1 MMMRM
6 WGGAIGLI
14 ILICSNAV
22 QAQQG
27 VSDLDMPLPLDQRY
41 YLMKSKAQS
50 YQDFKVIKEN
60 SLDGFWRIT
69 KDSIRR
75 SKDEVL
81 AARSKIIKLE
91 NDVKMSQDSLKHK
104 ELAVSGIVFDSQ
116 HINVIGI
123 PFTKSAFLT
132 MITVVLVILGILLL
146 VLSGTLKL
154 TRSSLRERSDVV
166 DSVQREFEEYK
177 RKALDKETKILRQL
191 QDERNRYHSSPR

>member
-1 MMMRM
+1 MMRR
-6 WGGAIGLI
+6 WGLV
-14 ILICSNAV
+14 ICAV
-22 QAQQG
+22 VSFFNIQAQQA
-27 VSDLDMPLPLDQRY
+27 VSELDMPLPLDQRY

-60 SLDGFWRIT
+60 VLDGFWKVT

-75 SKDEVL
+75 SKDDLL
-81 AARSKIIKLE
+81 AARSKIVQLE
-91 NDVKMSQDSLKHK
+91 NDVKSSQDSLKHR
-104 ELAVSGIVFDSQ
+104 ELSVSGIVFDSQ
-116 HINVIGI
+116 HINVLGI

-132 MITVVLVILGILLL
+132 MITVVLVVVGILLL

-166 DSVQREFEEYK
+166 ESIQREFEEYK

>member
-1 MMMRM
+1 MMRT
-6 WGGAIGLI
+6 WGTVICLI
-14 ILICSNAV
+14 ISFSI

-27 VSDLDMPLPLDQRY
+27 GSDLDMPLPLDQRY
-41 YLMKSKAQS
+41 YLMKTKAQT

-60 SLDGFWRIT
+60 ALDGFWKIT

-75 SKDEVL
+75 SKDDL
-81 AARSKIIKLE
+81 MAARSKIIQLE
-91 NDVKMSQDSLKHK
+91 NDVKMSQDSLKHR
-104 ELAVSGIVFDSQ
+104 ELSVSGIVFDSQ
-116 HINVIGI
+116 HINVLGI

-132 MITVVLVILGILLL
+132 MITIVLVILGLLLL

-166 DSVQREFEEYK
+166 DSIQREFEEYK

>member
-1 MMMRM
+1 MMKR
-6 WGGAIGLI
+6 WGLV
-14 ILICSNAV
+14 ICAV
-22 QAQQG
+22 VSFFNIQAQQG
-27 VSDLDMPLPLDQRY
+27 VSELDMPLPLDQRY

-60 SLDGFWRIT
+60 VLDGFWKVT

-75 SKDEVL
+75 SKDDLL
-81 AARSKIIKLE
+81 AARSKIVQLE
-91 NDVKMSQDSLKHK
+91 NDVKSSQDSLKHR
-104 ELAVSGIVFDSQ
+104 ELSVSGIVFDSQ
-116 HINVIGI
+116 HINVLGI

-132 MITVVLVILGILLL
+132 MITVVLVIVGILLL

-166 DSVQREFEEYK
+166 ESIQREFEEYK

>member
-1 MMMRM
+1 MKMMRT
-6 WGGAIGLI
+6 WGVV
-14 ILICSNAV
+14 ICLVISFSI
-22 QAQQG
+22 QAQQA

-41 YLMKSKAQS
+41 YLMKTKAQS

-60 SLDGFWRIT
+60 ALDGFWKIT

-75 SKDEVL
+75 SKDDL
-81 AARSKIIKLE
+81 RAARTKIVQLE
-91 NDVKMSQDSLKHK
+91 NDVKMSQDSLKHR
-104 ELAVSGIVFDSQ
+104 ELSVSGIVFDSQ
-116 HINVIGI
+116 HINVLGI

-132 MITVVLVILGILLL
+132 MITIVLVILGLLLL

-166 DSVQREFEEYK
+166 DSIQREFEEYK

>member
-1 MMMRM
+1 MKMMRT
-6 WGGAIGLI
+6 WGTVICLI
-14 ILICSNAV
+14 ISFSI

-27 VSDLDMPLPLDQRY
+27 GSDLDMPLPLDQRY
-41 YLMKSKAQS
+41 YLMKTKAQT

-60 SLDGFWRIT
+60 ALDGFWKIT

-75 SKDEVL
+75 SKDDL
-81 AARSKIIKLE
+81 MAARSKVIQLE
-91 NDVKMSQDSLKHK
+91 NDVKMSQDSLKHR
-104 ELAVSGIVFDSQ
+104 ELSVSGIVFDSQ
-116 HINVIGI
+116 HINVLGI

-132 MITVVLVILGILLL
+132 MITIVLVILGLLLL

-166 DSVQREFEEYK
+166 DSIQREFEEYK

>member
-1 MMMRM
+1 MMKR
-6 WGGAIGLI
+6 WGLV
-14 ILICSNAV
+14 ICAV
-22 QAQQG
+22 VSFFNIQAQQA
-27 VSDLDMPLPLDQRY
+27 VSELDMPLPLDQRY

-60 SLDGFWRIT
+60 VLDGFWKVT

-75 SKDEVL
+75 SKDDLL
-81 AARSKIIKLE
+81 AARSKIVQLE
-91 NDVKMSQDSLKHK
+91 NDVKSSQDSLKHR
-104 ELAVSGIVFDSQ
+104 ELSVSGIVFDSQ
-116 HINVIGI
+116 HINVLGI

-132 MITVVLVILGILLL
+132 MITVVLVIVGILLL

-166 DSVQREFEEYK
+166 ESIQREFEEYK

>member
-1 MMMRM
+1 MKMMRT
-6 WGGAIGLI
+6 WGVMICLI
-14 ILICSNAV
+14 ISFSI
-22 QAQQG
+22 QAQQA

-41 YLMKSKAQS
+41 YLMKTKAQT

-60 SLDGFWRIT
+60 ALDGFWKIT

-75 SKDEVL
+75 SKDDL
-81 AARSKIIKLE
+81 RAARTKIVQLE
-91 NDVKMSQDSLKHK
+91 NDVKMSQDSLKHR
-104 ELAVSGIVFDSQ
+104 ELSVSGIVFDSQ
-116 HINVIGI
+116 HINVLGI

-132 MITVVLVILGILLL
+132 MITIVLVILGLLLL

-166 DSVQREFEEYK
+166 DSIQREFEEYK